1 MTDDWD
7 EDGMATNV
15 SRAVDVALVPELHS
29 GRSTTSAPASHHL
42 QKSHAASNNL
52 QGHCQISSLTTPV
65 CTSFYE

>member
-1 MTDDWD
+1 MLEGLRSMTDDWD

-52 QGHCQISSLTTPV
+52 QATATIPH
-65 CTSFYE
+65 